1 MTVDLLSKWQPISAI
16 TGVDMGGFGS
26 GRQDQIRTTGS
37 VESAT
42 RFDIRTITKAMAGK
56 HNHWLPLETAE
67 AFSLY
72 ARISNGLVQISR
84 LKPTDKHL
92 YAELKLVSQP
102 RHFGGHQPY
111 LLCPHC
117 NEKACILYLIQP
129 KEIGCRKCLNLAYDS
144 QYYRHPAPK
153 LLKANKLRV
162 QLGGKSGLLNPLPER
177 PKGMHL
183 DTYERA
189 LRKILELES
198 SHVTQSYESMRD
210 LRSESARLVSRYSR

>member
-1 MTVDLLSKWQPISAI
+1 
-16 TGVDMGGFGS
+16 MGGFGS

-42 RFDIRTITKAMAGK
+42 RFDIRAITKAMAGK

-92 YAELKLVSQP
+92 YAELKLVNQP
-102 RHFGGHQPY
+102 RHFGGHQSY

-117 NEKACILYLIQP
+117 KRKTCIVYLVQP
-129 KEIGCRKCLNLAYDS
+129 KEIGCRKCLHLAYES

-162 QLGGKSGLLNPLPER
+162 QLGGKAGLLNPLPDR

-183 DTYERA
+183 DTYERV
-189 LRKILELES
+189 LREIIRLES
-198 SHVTQSYESMRD
+198 IHRDESLEIMSAVRVQTQQLLAKCNLGGTTQPQASSQA
-210 LRSESARLVSRYSR
+210 LTALS